1 MKLQMTKLCRQY
13 MKEVKTLFPMRG
25 KKENAY
31 IKNLENSIEDC
42 IEEARLDSMESLY
55 DNFGT
60 PADVLASYLSSADT
74 EYVSK
79 LVKKKVYV
87 KYFFIAFIVLLLTI
101 TGIYAYHIHEDHKI
115 CESQQIFFEETVIE

>member
-1 MKLQMTKLCRQY
+1 MTKLCRQY
-13 MKEVKTLFPMRG
+13 MKEVKTLFPTMG
-25 KKENAY
+25 KEEKTY
-31 IKNLENSIEDC
+31 VKNLEVSIEDC
-42 IEEARLDSMESLY
+42 IEESHLDSMKELY
-55 DNFGT
+55 DTFGT
-60 PADVLASYLSSADT
+60 PADVLTSYLSSADT

-87 KYFFIAFIVLLLTI
+87 KYFFIVSAIILLSI

>member
-1 MKLQMTKLCRQY
+1 
-13 MKEVKTLFPMRG
+13 MKEVKTLFPTMG
-25 KKENAY
+25 KEEKTSV
-31 IKNLENSIEDC
+31 KNLEVSIEDC
-42 IEEARLDSMESLY
+42 IEESHLDSIEALY
-55 DNFGT
+55 DTFGT
-60 PADVLASYLSSADT
+60 PADVLTSYLSSANT